1 MIRRAVF
8 TLVAACMLA
17 TGGAVLVVA
26 LSFAAYQALKIY
38 LHLDPAAAAA
48 ALAGSMAVVL
58 IVAGLMMARRAS
70 PPRAAEVSPLD
81 RALAAVKERPIMAA
95 AAAVAAGV
103 IAVRNPAVVATIMAS
118 LLGTPR
124 NPPGR

>member
-26 LSFAAYQALKIY
+26 LAFATYQALKIY

-48 ALAGSMAVVL
+48 SIAGVAALLL
-58 IVAGLMMARRAS
+58 IVGGLFFARKAS
-70 PPRAAEVSPLD
+70 PPKTPEMSPLD
-81 RALAAVKERPIMAA
+81 RAIEAVKERPIIAA
-95 AAAVAAGV
+95 AAAIAATV
-103 IAVRNPAVVATIMAS
+103 IAVRNPAVVANVVAS
-118 LLGTPR
+118 FLGSPR
-124 NPPGR
+124 NPPRR